1 LQLGAWSVNFS
12 ADTLVIF
19 FLWYSVTMAPS
30 TAEQYVSL
38 VESLLAGTVHLVRRT
53 CSTNISHLTSRFRK
67 FVGDETIFAALA
79 GHFEVVRVL
88 RRTGARALTAR
99 YPNYCHKY
107 LSGYLAKSFGKKLRR
122 KVLIFH
128 HEFLAKK
135 LSEKLYGRILL
146 DGLVLWSETIEGNS
160 YSISLSFDP
169 WWHAEGDL
177 SLTFNKNGFPLY
189 TTSFTIIPGHIVGCA
204 EQVLFIA
211 RVQGAQ
217 NHAQEIRLSTRACYD
232 IAPANLLFATVQSIA
247 TALAIK
253 AIVGV
258 SDQEQ
263 LSNKSGGT
271 GLAFSY
277 NLFWD
282 THLMQRTAG
291 NVYLASVPFAEKP
304 MEEIKAVHRRRARK
318 KRTIKKQIA
327 NAVGAAFTSQF
338 HKVGNPSP
346 CPDHSP
352 E

>member
-1 LQLGAWSVNFS
+1 
-12 ADTLVIF
+12 
-19 FLWYSVTMAPS
+19 MAPS

-160 YSISLSFDP
+160 YSISCHLIHGGMRRATFRLPSIKMDSLFTQHP
-169 WWHAEGDL
+169 SLL
-177 SLTFNKNGFPLY
+177 SLDILSGVPNRSCLLLAFRVRKITPKRSDSAPERATISRLPTFCSRPSNQSRPL
-189 TTSFTIIPGHIVGCA
+189 S
-204 EQVLFIA
+204 
-211 RVQGAQ
+211 RS
-217 NHAQEIRLSTRACYD
+217 R
-232 IAPANLLFATVQSIA
+232 
-247 TALAIK
+247 
-253 AIVGV
+253 
-258 SDQEQ
+258 Q
-263 LSNKSGGT
+263 LS
-271 GLAFSY
+271 A
-277 NLFWD
+277 
-282 THLMQRTAG
+282 
-291 NVYLASVPFAEKP
+291 
-304 MEEIKAVHRRRARK
+304 
-318 KRTIKKQIA
+318 
-327 NAVGAAFTSQF
+327 
-338 HKVGNPSP
+338 
-346 CPDHSP
+346 
-352 E
+352 